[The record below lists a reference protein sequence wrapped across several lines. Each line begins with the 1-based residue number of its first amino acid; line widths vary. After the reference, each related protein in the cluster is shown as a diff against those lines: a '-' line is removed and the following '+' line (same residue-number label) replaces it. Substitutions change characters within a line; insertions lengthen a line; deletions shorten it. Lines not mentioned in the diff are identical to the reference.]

1 MFDFSLIWSVVR
13 VPGKNLDFFSLY
25 PQQQHIDTDHVG
37 GQSPSIGNRPDSFL
51 KRSTQRRNQ
60 QMKHMTSSL
69 RQGVDKSMT
78 LAEEN
83 NSAGKAGWP
92 DSPTLRLKEL
102 IKLLR
107 VSRSKAYELMKTD
120 PDFPKGIPLYDSELS
135 PKFYWT
141 HEAMAWVEGRAVK
154 FRRAKEEK

>member
-1 MFDFSLIWSVVR
+1 
-13 VPGKNLDFFSLY
+13 
-25 PQQQHIDTDHVG
+25 
-37 GQSPSIGNRPDSFL
+37 
-51 KRSTQRRNQ
+51 
-60 QMKHMTSSL
+60 MKHMTSSL

-83 NSAGKAGWP
+83 YSAGKAGWP

>member
-1 MFDFSLIWSVVR
+1 
-13 VPGKNLDFFSLY
+13 
-25 PQQQHIDTDHVG
+25 
-37 GQSPSIGNRPDSFL
+37 
-51 KRSTQRRNQ
+51 
-60 QMKHMTSSL
+60 MKHMTSSL

-107 VSRSKAYELMKTD
+107 VSRSKAYELMKSD

-141 HEAMAWVEGRAVK
+141 HEAMAWADGRAVK
-154 FRRAKEEK
+154 FRRAKEAK

>member
-1 MFDFSLIWSVVR
+1 M
-13 VPGKNLDFFSLY
+13 LY
-25 PQQQHIDTDHVG
+25 KTNG
-37 GQSPSIGNRPDSFL
+37 
-51 KRSTQRRNQ
+51 
-60 QMKHMTSSL
+60 L
-69 RQGVDKSMT
+69 RQCADKST
-78 LAEEN
+78 AVSDAN
-83 NSAGKAGWP
+83 QTDSKAGWP

-141 HEAMAWVEGRAVK
+141 HEAMAWAEGRAVK
-154 FRRAKEEK
+154 FRRAKEAK

>member
-1 MFDFSLIWSVVR
+1 
-13 VPGKNLDFFSLY
+13 
-25 PQQQHIDTDHVG
+25 
-37 GQSPSIGNRPDSFL
+37 
-51 KRSTQRRNQ
+51 
-60 QMKHMTSSL
+60 MKHMTNNL
-69 RQGVDKSMT
+69 REGVDKSKT
-78 LAEEN
+78 LSDEN
-83 NSAGKAGWP
+83 QTDNKAGWP

-141 HEAMAWVEGRAVK
+141 HEAMAWAEGRAVK
-154 FRRAKEEK
+154 FRRAKEAK